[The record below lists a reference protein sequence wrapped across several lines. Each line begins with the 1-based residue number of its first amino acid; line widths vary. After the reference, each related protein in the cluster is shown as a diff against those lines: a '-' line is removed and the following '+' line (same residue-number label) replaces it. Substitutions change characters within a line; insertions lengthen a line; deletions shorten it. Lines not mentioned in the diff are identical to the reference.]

1 MNVNNVFCSASRIS
15 RLRGSAMFFVA
26 ILVLFGAGC
35 GKSDPKT
42 SVVIPADNGNQIV
55 NQNQNTDNQVK
66 PKQQVEVGDPDI
78 LAILL
83 LTQGSSVT
91 VTRGKEQTDGV
102 HQMELYAGD
111 EVYVQTGEAQLL
123 YPEVGLSILPQGTKL
138 TIMPG
143 TGQDDGAFS
152 TWILLEA
159 GKIWTRLEKVLG
171 TGEGFG
177 VESNNVVATVR
188 GTAFRVSV
196 ENGAINVTVA
206 DSQVQVTSRQVLS
219 SLARAAEQA
228 VTVSAG
234 NAIRVKPAEITNVE
248 TVRKTLLPKLIK
260 VPDADKKDVYYRF
273 GLKALDLDTLK
284 KPEQTF
290 KWSAPINI
298 GQTLRDRLSPEQ
310 LERLEL
316 IRDRQILIRPEL
328 LQNEVIL
335 RETLMEPIRF
345 QIPLR
350 EIMLLEMT
358 TTESPSADG
367 PTIK

>member
-15 RLRGSAMFFVA
+15 RLMGSAMFFVA
-26 ILVLFGAGC
+26 ILALFGAGC

-55 NQNQNTDNQVK
+55 NQNQNTDNQAK

-91 VTRGKEQTDGV
+91 VIRGEEQTEGV

-111 EVYVQTGEAQLL
+111 NVYVQSGEAQLL

-138 TIMPG
+138 TIIPG
-143 TGQDDGAFS
+143 TEQADGNFS
-152 TWILLEA
+152 TWIILEA

-171 TGEGFG
+171 VGEGFN

-188 GTAFRVSV
+188 GTAFGVSV
-196 ENGAINVTVA
+196 ENGTINVTVA
-206 DSQVQVTSRQVLS
+206 DSQVQVTSRQALS
-219 SLARAAEQA
+219 ALSKVAEQA
-228 VTVSAG
+228 VIVSAG
-234 NAIRVKPAEITNVE
+234 NAIKVKPADISNVE
-248 TVRKTLLPKLIK
+248 TVRKILLPKLVK
-260 VPDADKKDVYYRF
+260 VPDTDKKDVYYRF
-273 GLKALDLDTLK
+273 GLKALDLETLK
-284 KPEQTF
+284 KPDQTF

-298 GQTLRDRLSPEQ
+298 SQILQDRLSADQ
-310 LERLEL
+310 LERLQL
-316 IRDRQILIRPEL
+316 IRDRQIIIRPEL
-328 LQNEVIL
+328 LQDEVIL

-358 TTESPSADG
+358 TTESPSAVG
-367 PTIK
+367 PTL